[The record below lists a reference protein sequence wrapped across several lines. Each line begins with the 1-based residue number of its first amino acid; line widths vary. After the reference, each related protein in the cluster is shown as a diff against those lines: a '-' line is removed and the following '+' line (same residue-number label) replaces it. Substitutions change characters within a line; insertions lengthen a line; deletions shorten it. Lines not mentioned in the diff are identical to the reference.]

1 MDSNA
6 TDFIFGQRNGLASAK
21 LLVLF
26 ALHAASLT
34 LLFAMAHGQPGST
47 LGRLSFIARQ
57 FTVRFA
63 VAAALAA
70 LIAAA
75 SLVAD
80 RHAGMTTVLFFNAGV
95 LALYVIEYSI
105 LLSRGF
111 FKRLLGDDL
120 QAELRL
126 FICFVVMTNA
136 GYFTLMFLKDILL
149 SDSLGV
155 R

>member
-1 MDSNA
+1 MDSSA
-6 TDFIFGQRNGLASAK
+6 TDLIFGQRDGLASAK

-47 LGRLSFIARQ
+47 LGRLSFITRQ
-57 FTVRFA
+57 FTVRLA

-75 SLVAD
+75 SLIAD
-80 RHAGMTTVLFFNAGV
+80 RQAGMTTVLFLNAGV

-149 SDSLGV
+149 SDTLGV

>member
-1 MDSNA
+1 MDSSA
-6 TDFIFGQRNGLASAK
+6 TDLIFGQRDGLASAK

-47 LGRLSFIARQ
+47 LGRLSFITRQ
-57 FTVRFA
+57 FTVRLV

-75 SLVAD
+75 SLIAD
-80 RHAGMTTVLFFNAGV
+80 RQAGMTTVLFFNAGV

-149 SDSLGV
+149 SDTLGV

>member
-6 TDFIFGQRNGLASAK
+6 TDLIFGQRDGLASAK
-21 LLVLF
+21 LLAVF
-26 ALHAASLT
+26 ALHAASLS
-34 LLFAMAHGQPGST
+34 LLFVLAHGQPSST
-47 LGRLSFIARQ
+47 LGRFAIIAGRWHGRL
-57 FTVRFA
+57 VL
-63 VAAALAA
+63 AATMAA
-70 LIAAA
+70 LITAA
-75 SLVAD
+75 SLIAD
-80 RHAGMTTVLFFNAGV
+80 QQAGMTTVLFLNAGV

-155 R
+155 G

>member
-1 MDSNA
+1 MDSTA
-6 TDFIFGQRNGLASAK
+6 TDLIFGQRDGLASAK

-26 ALHAASLT
+26 ALHTASLT
-34 LLFAMAHGQPGST
+34 LLFTLAHGQPVST
-47 LGRLSFIARQ
+47 LGRFEVIAG
-57 FTVRFA
+57 RFPGRLA
-63 VAAALAA
+63 LAIGLAA
-70 LIAAA
+70 LVTAA
-75 SLVAD
+75 SLIAD
-80 RHAGMTTVLFFNAGV
+80 RQAGMTTVLFLNAGV

-149 SDSLGV
+149 TDSLGV

>member
-6 TDFIFGQRNGLASAK
+6 TDFIFGQRDGLASAK

-47 LGRLSFIARQ
+47 LGRLSFIAGQ

>member
-6 TDFIFGQRNGLASAK
+6 TDLIFGQRDGLASAK

-26 ALHAASLT
+26 GLHAACLT
-34 LLFAMAHGQPGST
+34 LLFVMAHGQPAST
-47 LGRLSFIARQ
+47 LGRFSIIAGQ
-57 FTVRFA
+57 LHGRFA
-63 VAAALAA
+63 LAAGLAA
-70 LIAAA
+70 LITAA
-75 SLVAD
+75 SVVAD
-80 RHAGMTTVLFFNAGV
+80 RQAGMTTVLFLNAGI

-149 SDSLGV
+149 TDSLGV

>member
-1 MDSNA
+1 MDSSA
-6 TDFIFGQRNGLASAK
+6 TDLIFGQRDGLASAK

-34 LLFAMAHGQPGST
+34 LLFAMAHEQPAST
-47 LGRLSFIARQ
+47 LGRFSFITRQ
-57 FTVRFA
+57 FTVRLA

-70 LIAAA
+70 LIAVA
-75 SLVAD
+75 SLIAD
-80 RHAGMTTVLFFNAGV
+80 RQAGMTTVLFLNAGV

-149 SDSLGV
+149 SDTLGV

>member
-6 TDFIFGQRNGLASAK
+6 TDLIFGQRDGLASAK

-26 ALHAASLT
+26 GLHAACLT
-34 LLFAMAHGQPGST
+34 LLFVMAHGQPAST
-47 LGRLSFIARQ
+47 LGRFSIIAGQ
-57 FTVRFA
+57 LHGRFA
-63 VAAALAA
+63 LAAGLAA
-70 LIAAA
+70 LITAA
-75 SLVAD
+75 SVVAD
-80 RHAGMTTVLFFNAGV
+80 RQAGMTTVLFFNAGV

-149 SDSLGV
+149 TDSLGV

>member
-1 MDSNA
+1 
-6 TDFIFGQRNGLASAK
+6 
-21 LLVLF
+21 
-26 ALHAASLT
+26 
-34 LLFAMAHGQPGST
+34 
-47 LGRLSFIARQ
+47 LSFIAGQ

>member
-1 MDSNA
+1 
-6 TDFIFGQRNGLASAK
+6 
-21 LLVLF
+21 
-26 ALHAASLT
+26 
-34 LLFAMAHGQPGST
+34 MAHGQPAST
-47 LGRLSFIARQ
+47 LGRFSIIAGQ
-57 FTVRFA
+57 LHGRFA
-63 VAAALAA
+63 LAAGLAA
-70 LIAAA
+70 LITAA
-75 SLVAD
+75 SVVAD
-80 RHAGMTTVLFFNAGV
+80 RQAGMTTVLFLNAGV

-149 SDSLGV
+149 TDSLGV

>member
-6 TDFIFGQRNGLASAK
+6 TDLIFGQRDGLASAK
-21 LLVLF
+21 LLVVF
-26 ALHAASLT
+26 AVHTASLA
-34 LLFAMAHGQPGST
+34 LMFAMAHGQPSST
-47 LGRLSFIARQ
+47 LGRFAIIAGGWHGRL
-57 FTVRFA
+57 A
-63 VAAALAA
+63 LAAALAA

-75 SLVAD
+75 CLIAD
-80 RHAGMTTVLFFNAGV
+80 RQAGMTTVLFLNAGV

-155 R
+155 G

>member
-6 TDFIFGQRNGLASAK
+6 TDLIFGQRDGLASAK

-47 LGRLSFIARQ
+47 LARFSFISRA

-70 LIAAA
+70 LIVTG

-80 RHAGMTTVLFFNAGV
+80 RQAGMTTVLFFNAGV

-111 FKRLLGDDL
+111 FRRLLGDDL

>member
-6 TDFIFGQRNGLASAK
+6 TDLIFGQRDSLASAK
-21 LLVLF
+21 LTVVF
-26 ALHAASLT
+26 ALHAACLT
-34 LLFAMAHGQPGST
+34 LLFAMAHGQPAST
-47 LGRLSFIARQ
+47 LGR
-57 FTVRFA
+57 FA
-63 VAAALAA
+63 IISGRLPGRLALAA
-70 LIAAA
+70 GVAALITAAG
-75 SLVAD
+75 LIVD
-80 RHAGMTTVLFFNAGV
+80 RNAGMTTVLFLNAGV

>member
-6 TDFIFGQRNGLASAK
+6 TDLIFGQRDGLASAK

-26 ALHAASLT
+26 GLHAACLT
-34 LLFAMAHGQPGST
+34 LLFVMAHGQPAST
-47 LGRLSFIARQ
+47 LGRFSIIAGQLHR
-57 FTVRFA
+57 RFA
-63 VAAALAA
+63 LAAGLAA
-70 LIAAA
+70 LITAA
-75 SLVAD
+75 SVVAD
-80 RHAGMTTVLFFNAGV
+80 RQAGMTTVLFLNAGV

-149 SDSLGV
+149 TDSLGV

>member
-6 TDFIFGQRNGLASAK
+6 TDLIFGQRDGLASAK
-21 LLVLF
+21 LGVVF
-26 ALHAASLT
+26 ALHAASLA
-34 LLFAMAHGQPGST
+34 LLFAMAHGQPAST
-47 LGRLSFIARQ
+47 LGRFAIISGRMPARL
-57 FTVRFA
+57 A
-63 VAAALAA
+63 LAAALAV

-75 SLVAD
+75 SLIAD
-80 RHAGMTTVLFFNAGV
+80 RAAGMTTVLFLNAGI

-111 FKRLLGDDL
+111 FKRLLGEDL

-126 FICFVVMTNA
+126 FICFVVMMNA
-136 GYFTLMFLKDILL
+136 GYFALMFLKDILL

-155 R
+155 G

>member
-6 TDFIFGQRNGLASAK
+6 TDFIFGQRDGLASAK

-34 LLFAMAHGQPGST
+34 LLFAMAHGQLGST
-47 LGRLSFIARQ
+47 LGRLSFIAGQ

-111 FKRLLGDDL
+111 LKRLLGDDL

>member
-6 TDFIFGQRNGLASAK
+6 TDLIFGQRDGLASAK

-26 ALHAASLT
+26 GLHAACLT
-34 LLFAMAHGQPGST
+34 LLFVMAHGQPAST
-47 LGRLSFIARQ
+47 LGRFSIIAGQLHGR
-57 FTVRFA
+57 FTL
-63 VAAALAA
+63 AAGLAA
-70 LIAAA
+70 LITAA
-75 SLVAD
+75 SVVAD
-80 RHAGMTTVLFFNAGV
+80 RQAGMTTVLFLNAGV

-149 SDSLGV
+149 TDSLGV

>member
-6 TDFIFGQRNGLASAK
+6 TDLIFEQRDGLASAK
-21 LLVLF
+21 LMAVF
-26 ALHAASLT
+26 GLHAASLA
-34 LLFAMAHGQPGST
+34 LLFAMAHGQPAST
-47 LGRLSFIARQ
+47 LGRFAIIAGRWPG
-57 FTVRFA
+57 RLA
-63 VAAALAA
+63 LAAALAA

-75 SLVAD
+75 CLIAD
-80 RHAGMTTVLFFNAGV
+80 RQAGMTTVLFLNAGV

-155 R
+155 G

>member
-6 TDFIFGQRNGLASAK
+6 TDLIFGQRDGLASAK
-21 LLVLF
+21 LMAVF
-26 ALHAASLT
+26 ALHMASLA
-34 LLFAMAHGQPGST
+34 LLFVMAHGQPSST
-47 LGRLSFIARQ
+47 LGR
-57 FTVRFA
+57 FTIITGRWHGRLA
-63 VAAALAA
+63 LAAALAA

-75 SLVAD
+75 SLIAD
-80 RHAGMTTVLFFNAGV
+80 RQAGMTTVLFLNAGV

-155 R
+155 G